1 MPLFKIPVPELDRFP
16 IERRKAI
23 VEAFDSSPETAVLR
37 ERLGKIP
44 FRLAA
49 VLLIPVIGIMMFV
62 YHMDGNAWP
71 CLLAGFLCF
80 AVGMPLGILIQQII
94 WRRALREFVRK
105 SSADTASQEHSS

>member
-1 MPLFKIPVPELDRFP
+1 MKLFNVPLPELDRFP
-16 IERRKAI
+16 MERRKAI
-23 VEAFDSSPETAVLR
+23 VDAFNTSPESAALR

-49 VLLIPVIGIMMFV
+49 VLLIPVVGIMMFV

-80 AVGMPLGILIQQII
+80 AVGVPLGIVIQAII
-94 WRRALREFVRK
+94 WRRALRRYVKKIPNAFTV
-105 SSADTASQEHSS
+105 